1 MLGGLPIWP
10 SPEGGKDSV
19 TFNLHMITARMHK
32 PSQHVSG
39 AVIPR
44 AKVMNILHSQP
55 WEVQFVT
62 FVPATTEEGPQ
73 RTLRGRI
80 KLAPQNAIAV
90 YMSNRGYHRVAD
102 LLIEP
107 PLLVLGADRGPGE
120 QQFDEVKTKRASAS
134 AVTKQ
139 TPEMAQTV

>member
-1 MLGGLPIWP
+1 
-10 SPEGGKDSV
+10 
-19 TFNLHMITARMHK
+19 
-32 PSQHVSG
+32 
-39 AVIPR
+39 
-44 AKVMNILHSQP
+44 MNILHSQP

-80 KLAPQNAIAV
+80 KLAPQNVIAV
-90 YMSNRGYHRVAD
+90 YMSNRGYHRVVD